1 MQWDNPL
8 FSVFSVFAEA
18 SCTGEEDCAG
28 FGEDCASEDTDP
40 RRALASAKEVPNQI
54 NETDGYRSQCS
65 GHQRSYRHAPE
76 QDDADDCANH
86 NA

>member
-8 FSVFSVFAEA
+8 FSVFSVFDEA
-18 SCTGEEDCAG
+18 SCTGGEDCAG
-28 FGEDCASEDTDP
+28 FGEDWL
-40 RRALASAKEVPNQI
+40 RRIQTRGCALASAKEVPNQI

-76 QDDADDCANH
+76 QDNADDCSYH